1 MSSKPRFPISGMNR
15 RFAPA
20 TSTTPA
26 TPTTAATSTTSAT
39 SATPALGDI
48 ATPLARRG
56 IAISGAGRR
65 LGISGMRRPLLDT
78 QTPSTTPDDTNEG
91 LP

>member
-15 RFAPA
+15 RFVSEPA
-20 TSTTPA
+20 ASA
-26 TPTTAATSTTSAT
+26 TTATATATTVT
-39 SATPALGDI
+39 GEV

-65 LGISGMRRPLLDT
+65 LGISGMRRAGVE
-78 QTPSTTPDDTNEG
+78 TPTKSSTPDDTNEG

>member
-15 RFAPA
+15 RFLGSDASTPTVSTDDAPA
-20 TSTTPA
+20 TS
-26 TPTTAATSTTSAT
+26 
-39 SATPALGDI
+39 
-48 ATPLARRG
+48 LARRG

-65 LGISGMRRPLLDT
+65 LGISGMRRPVLET
-78 QTPSTTPDDTNEG
+78 TTTTPDDSNEG

>member
-15 RFAPA
+15 SFLA
-20 TSTTPA
+20 TQTPA
-26 TPTTAATSTTSAT
+26 QSDEAAAPTS
-39 SATPALGDI
+39 
-48 ATPLARRG
+48 LARRG

-65 LGISGMRRPLLDT
+65 LGISGMRRPSLE
-78 QTPSTTPDDTNEG
+78 TPPTTTTATTTTTTTTTPDDSNKGG

>member
-15 RFAPA
+15 RFV
-20 TSTTPA
+20 SE
-26 TPTTAATSTTSAT
+26 TPTASEPVTTS
-39 SATPALGDI
+39 
-48 ATPLARRG
+48 LARRG

-65 LGISGMRRPLLDT
+65 LGISGMRRPGLE
-78 QTPSTTPDDTNEG
+78 TPATTPDDSNEG

>member
-15 RFAPA
+15 SFLQ
-20 TSTTPA
+20 TQTPA
-26 TPTTAATSTTSAT
+26 STDEAAPTS
-39 SATPALGDI
+39 
-48 ATPLARRG
+48 LARRG

-65 LGISGMRRPLLDT
+65 LGISGMRRPLLE
-78 QTPSTTPDDTNEG
+78 TPNTPDDSNEG